1 VVARSGVVERYLD
14 AIIGHDWDALA
25 ACLSDDGFVRVG
37 PWGDEYA
44 AKAEY
49 VAFIADLMPK
59 LAGYEMRVDR
69 VTYSGDGRVAVVELS
84 ETVDVDGTPHRTPE
98 ALVFDLVRDRDGD
111 GEYIRRIQVFIQSLG
126 VEPRNLP

>member
-1 VVARSGVVERYLD
+1 VVAGSGVVERYLD

-25 ACLSDDGFVRVG
+25 ACLADDEFVRVG

-44 AKAEY
+44 DKAEY

-59 LAGYEMRVDR
+59 LPGYEMCVDR
-69 VTYSGDGRVAVVELS
+69 VTYSGDGQVAVVELS
-84 ETVDVDGTPHRTPE
+84 ETVDVEGKSHRTPE
-98 ALVFDLVRDRDGD
+98 ALVFDLDGD
-111 GEYIRRIQVFIQSLG
+111 RIRRIQVFIQTLG